1 MTVDVDL
8 CNMALAHLG
17 DDANVQS
24 ISPPDGSMQAG
35 QCARYYPITLK
46 SLLERHPWNFA
57 MRRDALTLITA
68 APNAQ
73 WAFAY
78 AMPSDCVRMIKVTD
92 VAAADDLMAEY
103 APDWPTDST
112 PFATT
117 GQAQRQGVRTPQ
129 PFVIETQPDGSS
141 VLFTNQENAMGHW
154 TRMVTDASR
163 FTALFQT
170 ALSYLLAAPLAGPI
184 IKGSEGRQVAMEM
197 MKMAQVWITQAIDHD
212 TSQRLVDPSPL
223 VAWVR

>member
-1 MTVDVDL
+1 MSVDVDL

-24 ISPPDGSMQAG
+24 IAPPDGSMQAG

-46 SLLERHPWNFA
+46 ALLERHPWTFA
-57 MRRDALTLITA
+57 WRRAPLTLLAT

-78 AMPSDCVRMIKVTD
+78 AVPSDCLRMVKVTD
-92 VAAADDLMAEY
+92 VNAPDDLMAEY
-103 APDWPTDST
+103 APDWPVDTS

-117 GQAQRQGVRTPQ
+117 GPAQRQGVRTLQ
-129 PFVIETQPDGSS
+129 PFVVETQEDGTSI
-141 VLFTNQENAMGHW
+141 LFTNQENAMGHY

-163 FTALFQT
+163 FPGLFFTALT
-170 ALSYLLAAPLAGPI
+170 YLLAAPLAGPI
-184 IKGSEGRQVAMEM
+184 IKGADGRAVAMEM
-197 MKMAQVWITQAIDHD
+197 MKMAQVWLTQAIDHD
-212 TSQRLVDPSPL
+212 TAQRLVDPSPP
-223 VAWVR
+223 VSWVR